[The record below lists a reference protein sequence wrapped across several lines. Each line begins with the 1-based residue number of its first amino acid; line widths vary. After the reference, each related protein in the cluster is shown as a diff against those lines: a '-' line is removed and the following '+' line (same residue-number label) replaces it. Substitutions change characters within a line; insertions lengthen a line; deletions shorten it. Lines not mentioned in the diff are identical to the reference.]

1 MCACSQSNQGNKLSN
16 ADMMKYGLAAAA
28 LFAAYKFGGKYGAAA
43 AVAIGAVA
51 VAKRVPYVKEVL

>member
-1 MCACSQSNQGNKLSN
+1 MCACSQSNKGKKLSQ
-16 ADMMKYGLAAAA
+16 ADMMKYGVAAAA

-43 AVAIGAVA
+43 AIAIGAVA

>member
-1 MCACSQSNQGNKLSN
+1 MCACSQTNKGKKLNS
-16 ADMMKYGLAAAA
+16 ADMMKYGIAAAA

-43 AVAIGAVA
+43 AIAIGSIA